1 MFSKVSTFESVWKA
15 HRDGTLRIFG
25 ALTDES
31 LAQRVVPGG
40 RTLGRI
46 AWHITETL
54 PEMMNRTGLHVDGP
68 EIGSPVPTSAA
79 EIRDAYEKAS
89 ASVLEQV
96 GSNWND
102 ETLEIEDDMYGMR
115 WTRAFTLGALVEHE
129 AHHRG
134 QMTVLMRQAGLR
146 VPGVAGPAFE
156 EWAEFGMSAP
166 IE

>member
-1 MFSKVSTFESVWKA
+1 MFSKIAMFESVWKA
-15 HRDGTLRIFG
+15 QRDGTLRIFG
-25 ALTDES
+25 ALTDAS

-54 PEMMNRTGLHVDGP
+54 PEMMNRTGLNVDGP
-68 EIGSPVPTSAA
+68 EVGSPVPASAA
-79 EIRDAYEKAS
+79 EILATYEKAS
-89 ASVLEQV
+89 ASVLEQIR
-96 GSNWND
+96 SNWND
-102 ETLEIEDDMYGMR
+102 ETLETEDDMYGMR
-115 WTRAFTLGALVEHE
+115 WTRGFTLGALVEHE
-129 AHHRG
+129 THHRG

-156 EWAEFGMSAP
+156 EWTEFGMSAP